1 MTCKKSLRGMR
12 QTIVVLSTPL
22 LLTACA
28 GSASGVREIV
38 RRDLPVAPAYLR
50 PVAVPEPKAGE
61 GTLAV
66 AARERAGRL
75 KANTIIRNARVQWEK
90 LRAAYRRAR

>member
-1 MTCKKSLRGMR
+1 MR
-12 QTIVVLSTPL
+12 RIVAFSIPL
-22 LLTACA
+22 LLSGCA

-38 RRDLPVAPAYLR
+38 RRDLPTAPAYLQ
-50 PVAVPEPKAGE
+50 PVAVPEPRAGE

-75 KANTIIRNARVQWEK
+75 KANTIIRNARAQWEK
-90 LRAAYRRAR
+90 LRAAYRRTR